1 MGVLKTLGEAVG
13 LHLQDQL
20 AALGPAALV
29 VGDEGGGVYPA
40 GEGRFGEGEV
50 EIDGQIALGAGF
62 EAGVARP
69 LRLHPLAVQL
79 GLGPAALKRRSLGEE
94 RAIFG
99 DEVVAGKDHVL
110 RALAVAR
117 RSVQVAAEEAG
128 GLVRHQRPAVLG
140 LADGLVAGR
149 QVGDDRSTGQRMEG
163 GGRQSAPEVFADLHT
178 QHEAGH
184 LAAAEEQRG
193 AEGNLLPADCH
204 GLHLGAARGELAL
217 FVELAV
223 VGEVGLGHEAQQTP
237 AAEDGGAV
245 VQLAPHQQRQ
255 AHEGHDVQLPAG
267 VQQGLQ
273 AIQCALLQRAL

>member
-1 MGVLKTLGEAVG
+1 MHRGGNVDFGKADVQLVTEDLRIAAGALGGAKAGHGHGQHIGGGAAQLLHGADSHQQGKAAVQTARNADDGCFGAGVLKTLGQAVG

-29 VGDEGGGVYPA
+29 VGDKGGGIYPA

-79 GLGPAALKRRSLGEE
+79 GLGPAALKRRSLSEE

-117 RSVQVAAEEAG
+117 RGVQVAAEETG
-128 GLVRHQRPAVLG
+128 GLVGHQRPAVLG

-184 LAAAEEQRG
+184 LAAAEEQ
-193 AEGNLLPADCH
+193 
-204 GLHLGAARGELAL
+204 
-217 FVELAV
+217 
-223 VGEVGLGHEAQQTP
+223 
-237 AAEDGGAV
+237 
-245 VQLAPHQQRQ
+245 
-255 AHEGHDVQLPAG
+255 
-267 VQQGLQ
+267 
-273 AIQCALLQRAL
+273 